1 MKFQLSTDMSKTEAM
16 TYFPFLMDSMTR
28 SSSYPR
34 KFETPVNIFQ
44 VSCGSFDATYV
55 EIA

>member
-1 MKFQLSTDMSKTEAM
+1 MKFQLSTDMSITEAV

-34 KFETPVNIFQ
+34 KFETPDLFLSKYFSSIMW
-44 VSCGSFDATYV
+44 
-55 EIA
+55 EP